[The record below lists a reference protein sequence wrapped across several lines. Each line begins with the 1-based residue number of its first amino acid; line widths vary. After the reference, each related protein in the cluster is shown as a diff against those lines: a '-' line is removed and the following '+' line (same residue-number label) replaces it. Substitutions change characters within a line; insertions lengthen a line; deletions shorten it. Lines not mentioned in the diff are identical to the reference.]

1 MDININH
8 DSDLSA
14 DERNTTVVVV
24 RGDSCFG
31 PAGIGAPP
39 DRASESSTDPGAAL
53 PYVDYEMQRRFDEA
67 VGSCRKVNSG
77 RGYFHRRKIGVV
89 AALDPAYLLYRTV
102 RACPELEAP
111 LRQIDILKERKR
123 RLGPDKTCLAC
134 MYVAMQPIA
143 DEDYKDCS
151 AYAAY
156 LLQAEFEDKH
166 PDEFEDWAKT
176 KRLKKCLSE
185 VRARKRAARSEEPSK
200 DLAAN
205 LDLSIRRRT
214 TGVRGSLD
222 GEKFELSSSTLA
234 SILDLIRADRS
245 GKASETQNTAGG
257 TDA

>member
-1 MDININH
+1 MDISINQN
-8 DSDLSA
+8 SDPGS
-14 DERNTTVVVV
+14 DESIDTVVAV
-24 RGDSCFG
+24 RGDYCSG
-31 PAGIGAPP
+31 PAGISAPP
-39 DRASESSTDPGAAL
+39 DRADGTSTDLGATL
-53 PYVDYEMQRRFDEA
+53 PYVDSEVQRRFNEA
-67 VGSCRKVNSG
+67 VDFCRKLNSG

-156 LLQAEFEDKH
+156 LVQAEFEDKH
-166 PDEFEDWAKT
+166 PDEFAEWAKSA
-176 KRLKKCLSE
+176 RLKECLGK
-185 VRARKRAARSEEPSK
+185 VRARKRAARPKEPSV
-200 DLAAN
+200 DLASN
-205 LDLSIRRRT
+205 LDLSIRRRA

-222 GEKFELSSSTLA
+222 GNKFELSANALA
-234 SILDLIRADRS
+234 AILDLIQAERS
-245 GKASETQNTAGG
+245 GTALGVQNPAGG
-257 TDA
+257 ANA